1 MKKLNA
7 VIFGLFALTAVY
19 SLNCPISYADYDGS
33 GPAMSEG
40 QLREMY
46 YGADRQI
53 MKCSNGSSECSS
65 EDVENLKVRR
75 DAAQDGLS
83 LHYNYKYVGGEFI
96 KKPRD

>member
-7 VIFGLFALTAVY
+7 VIFGLFALAAVY
-19 SLNCPISYADYDGS
+19 SLNCTISYADYDGS
-33 GPAMSEG
+33 GPAMNEG

-46 YGADRQI
+46 YGADRQL
-53 MKCSNGSSECSS
+53 MQCAKNSDCSS
-65 EDVENLKVRR
+65 DYEDTLKTKR